1 MAARHDVHSH
11 AREEGVPGTYN
22 LKAQGV
28 LSISSTGSQLTIS

>member
-22 LKAQGV
+22 LKAEGV
-28 LSISSTGSQLTIS
+28 SAFRALTVS